1 MKKYVFEAAKGQ
13 LEKPTEPKYLFCT
26 TAKTI
31 LFAESEDEARVL
43 AENDLRRMY
52 YGTGVALG
60 EAKCV
65 SCTDLPVD
73 WSYGYGDARGTGTAE
88 EKAALATRYMIR

>member
-31 LFAESEDEARVL
+31 VFAETEEEARVL
-43 AENDLRRMY
+43 AERDLRRMY
-52 YGTGVALG
+52 YGTGVKLG

-65 SCTDLPVD
+65 GCAELPVD
-73 WSYGYGDARGTGTAE
+73 WNYGYGENRGTGTAE
-88 EKAALATRYMIR
+88 DKAALAARWTIR